1 MQAKT
6 TVIVVV
12 SVVAAGILGFM
23 YGPEASDARPAAV
36 VAPAAGRSLSSYF
49 DLGASSAS
57 APATAPAVPSLSAQ
71 LERLA
76 ASGNPDDAD
85 AAYHLLEECIYFN
98 TEGRV
103 PTVEFARGSEL
114 TAVEKAAEAKLCGGM
129 TQSQKNSRLD
139 FLAAAVK
146 GGAYGATS
154 SFLQEGPFG
163 DPNALRDR
171 PDDPLVLE
179 WKHRAIAQLTE
190 RADDGEIMGAQ
201 TLMMEYLRGGDIVP
215 KDPLLAYGY
224 VSALRLAFGDM
235 VGPDGVN
242 PYTDEYWHSLRDE
255 LTPEQQAAALAKGNS
270 IVTKFRQHTGRAAH
284 S

>member
-6 TVIVVV
+6 IVVLVV
-12 SVVAAGILGFM
+12 SAAVLM
-23 YGPEASDARPAAV
+23 SLYAYGPGPGDGKPAAV
-36 VAPAAGRSLSSYF
+36 PAPKAGRDLSSYFNLGADVPPISAVAPAA
-49 DLGASSAS
+49 
-57 APATAPAVPSLSAQ
+57 PSLSAQ

-76 ASGNPDDAD
+76 ASGKPDDAD

-98 TEGRV
+98 AEGHV
-103 PTVEFARGSEL
+103 PSVEFARGSEL
-114 TAVEKAAEAKLCGGM
+114 TAEETTAEAKLCGGM

-146 GGAYGATS
+146 GGAYGATT
-154 SFLQEGPFG
+154 SFLEAGPFG

-190 RADDGEIMGAQ
+190 RADDGELMGVL
-201 TLMMEYLRGGDIVP
+201 TLMREYARGGDIVS

-224 VSALRLAFGDM
+224 VSALRLAFDDIL
-235 VGPDGVN
+235 GPGGVN
-242 PYTDEYWHSLRDE
+242 PYTDEYWHD
-255 LTPEQQAAALAKGNS
+255 
-270 IVTKFRQHTGRAAH
+270 
-284 S
+284 